1 MEFQSYTKEEL
12 EKLKA
17 ELELVLV
24 EKQKEEQERKS
35 KEAAVVRARAK
46 AALVDYIKTLGWNT
60 TDEAIERTVD
70 STLDTFKNTRVSFK
84 KDTKKYHTWDEFFN
98 DLNW

>member
-1 MEFQSYTKEEL
+1 MEFQSYTREDL

-17 ELELVLV
+17 ELEKALAA
-24 EKQKEEQERKS
+24 KQKEEQERKN

-84 KDTKKYHTWDEFFN
+84 KDTKKYHNWDEFFN

>member
-1 MEFQSYTKEEL
+1 MEFQSYTREEL

-24 EKQKEEQERKS
+24 EKQKEEQERKN

-60 TDEAIERTVD
+60 TDEAIESTVD

>member
-1 MEFQSYTKEEL
+1 MEFQAYTREDL

-70 STLDTFKNTRVSFK
+70 STLDTFKNTKVSFK

>member
-1 MEFQSYTKEEL
+1 MEFQAYTREDL

-17 ELELVLV
+17 ELEQALAA
-24 EKQKEEQERKS
+24 KQKEEQERKS

-60 TDEAIERTVD
+60 SDENVESIVD
-70 STLDTFKNTRVSFK
+70 DTLNVLKNTKVSFK
-84 KDTKKYHTWDEFFN
+84 KDTKKYRTWDEFFR
-98 DLNW
+98 DLDW